1 MSLRIAL
8 LDVAVST
15 LDTAMVLL
23 EIPVYVFDS
32 SQAPTGSAVLL
43 PRPLGHFPEGKCV
56 HCLER
61 NLQSQDI
68 FKSIMC
74 HVSIG
79 FCKVALCLRGW
90 LFTLY

>member
-8 LDVAVST
+8 LDVAAST
-15 LDTAMVLL
+15 LDAAVLLL
-23 EIPVYVFDS
+23 EIPVYVFDY

-43 PRPLGHFPEGKCV
+43 PRPLGHFPEGKCA

-61 NLQSQDI
+61 NLQSQEV

-74 HVSIG
+74 RVSIG
-79 FCKVALCLRGW
+79 FRKVAQWLRGW